1 MYYTIIINLD
11 QKKRRVMSN
20 ISTGCRTLIYI
31 DFVDA
36 KESIDIS
43 QTDVKNIFASALVM

>member
-1 MYYTIIINLD
+1 MCYTVIINLD
-11 QKKRRVMSN
+11 QKKGHAMSN

-36 KESIDIS
+36 KESIGIS
-43 QTDVKNIFASALVM
+43 QTDVKNIFASALLM